1 MEENLG
7 VLQKNM
13 RGRSAATE
21 HAASRRPAMVMLVRA
36 IVAMTGRRPRP
47 LMRNSDDRQDLGT
60 IRELGLD
67 LGLGLHRS
75 SRSAGRAGAGACR
88 RRARKAGERQHHHS
102 H

>member
-36 IVAMTGRRPRP
+36 IVAMTGRPHP
-47 LMRNSDDRQDLGT
+47 LMRNSDDRQNLGT